1 MSPAEADLPQRD
13 GDFALFDA
21 DAGGALLLSG
31 YAGELVFSSADDP
44 CAAFAAIEAASRSE
58 WLALCVDYEF
68 GHRFQPRLA
77 SPPAGRVLLRAVRF
91 TRAERLDAA
100 GVDDLLASK
109 LAALDEDVRVA
120 GVAELRAGLAVSE
133 YAQAVERIRDWIRA
147 GDCYQINFTFPV
159 DFTLY
164 GDPLALYAALRRRQ
178 PVRYGG
184 FLAHGGESVL
194 SFSPEL
200 FFERRGTRVI
210 TRPMKGTAARG
221 SSAAEDAACR
231 DALLGSAK
239 ERAENVMIVDLLR
252 NDLGRLAAPGAV
264 RVDALCV
271 AEAYPTLWQMVST
284 VSADLPDASLGD
296 IFAALFPCGS
306 ITGAPKLRALQIID
320 ELETSPRG
328 LYTGA
333 FGWLAP
339 DGDCRFN
346 VAIRTVHLPAEPVAQ
361 PAAAAGAPSA
371 AVAAVPAC
379 ADDVLV
385 SENAG
390 PGGRRARLGVGSG
403 IVIDADPAREYAEC
417 LLKAEFLTRF
427 DPGFELIETLL
438 LQQPAASAPG
448 FPESF
453 SPDYSSHTAATPLL
467 YPLLARHLE
476 RLQRSAHALGFACDR
491 PAIEAALLALAADP
505 QLAVAPVWRVR
516 LTLAHH
522 GRFALSH
529 APLMPPPATQLIA
542 VVADERLDPDHYLLR
557 HKTSARARYERA
569 LAALAGRPEVFDTLF
584 LNRRGE
590 VCEGARSNVFVERDG
605 VLLTPPAR
613 CGLLPGVLRAELL
626 TSGRAVESVLTLPDL
641 LAAPRVYLGNALRG
655 LLPVRIGR

>member
-1 MSPAEADLPQRD
+1 MSPAGADLPYRD

-31 YAGELVFSSADDP
+31 YAGELVFSSLDDP

-68 GHRFQPRLA
+68 GHRFQPGLA
-77 SPPAGRVLLRAVRF
+77 SPPARRPLLRAFRF

-109 LAALDEDVRVA
+109 LAALDEDARVA
-120 GVAELRAGLAVSE
+120 GVAELRAGLAASE

-164 GDPLALYAALRRRQ
+164 GDPLALYTALRQRQ

-184 FLAHGGESVL
+184 LLAVGGESVL

-200 FFERRGTRVI
+200 FFAREGTRVV

-221 SSAAEDAACR
+221 ASAVEDAARR
-231 DALLGSAK
+231 DALLSSAK

-306 ITGAPKLRALQIID
+306 ITGAPKLRAMQIID
-320 ELETSPRG
+320 ELEMQPRG

-346 VAIRTVHLPAEPVAQ
+346 VAIRTLHLPADTATRD
-361 PAAAAGAPSA
+361 AAKDSA
-371 AVAAVPAC
+371 APASVGVAREGAEIASSGGQAVRP
-379 ADDVLV
+379 
-385 SENAG
+385 
-390 PGGRRARLGVGSG
+390 GRRARLSVGSG

-427 DPGFELIETLL
+427 DPGFELIETLR
-438 LQQPAASAPG
+438 LQQPAALAPG
-448 FPESF
+448 LP
-453 SPDYSSHTAATPLL
+453 PCAAGMPRA
-467 YPLLARHLE
+467 YPLLGRHLD
-476 RLQRSAHALGFACDR
+476 RLQRSARALGFACDLS
-491 PAIEAALLALAADP
+491 AIEAALLALAADAA
-505 QLAVAPVWRVR
+505 LAAAPVWRVR
-516 LTLAHH
+516 LTLRHD
-522 GRFALSH
+522 GRFTLSH
-529 APLMPPPATQLIA
+529 APLASPPAAQLI
-542 VVADERLDPDHYLLR
+542 VEVADERLDPDRYLLR

-569 LAALAGRPEVFDTLF
+569 LAALAGRPEVFDALF
-584 LNRRGE
+584 LNHRGE
-590 VCEGARSNVFVERDG
+590 VCEGARSNVFVERGD
-605 VLLTPPAR
+605 VLLTPPGH

-626 TSGRAVESVLTLPDL
+626 ASGRAVESVLTLPDI